1 MKKILTFLLIV
12 AIIATI
18 YSKTQRPMAS
28 TPTQATDDDLV
39 LVNQQNPLNEE
50 QLSTNLINL
59 FEQPR
64 SYELFSGEILLRPH
78 VAVALQQMIADA
90 NKEGLTHF
98 IVMSGYRTL
107 AEQQELYNDMGA
119 NYAMKPGYSE
129 HHTGLALDIGST
141 ETTMD
146 IAPEGAWL
154 ASNAWRYGF
163 ILRYPADKVAITG
176 IEFEP
181 WHLRFVG
188 LPHSQIMYEQNLALE
203 EYVSK

>member
-28 TPTQATDDDLV
+28 TPTQAADDDLV

-50 QLSTNLINL
+50 QLPTNLINL

-78 VAVALQQMIADA
+78 VATALQQMIADA

-107 AEQQELYNDMGA
+107 AEQQELYNDMGT

-146 IAPEGAWL
+146 VAPEGAWL

>member
-28 TPTQATDDDLV
+28 TPTQAADDDLV

-50 QLSTNLINL
+50 QLPTNLINL

-78 VAVALQQMIADA
+78 VAAALQQMIADA

-146 IAPEGAWL
+146 VAPEGAWL

>member
-28 TPTQATDDDLV
+28 TPTQAADDDLV

-50 QLSTNLINL
+50 QLPTNLINL

-78 VAVALQQMIADA
+78 VATALQQMIADA
-90 NKEGLTHF
+90 TKEGLTHF

-146 IAPEGAWL
+146 VAPEGAWL

>member
-1 MKKILTFLLIV
+1 MKKILIFLLIV
-12 AIIATI
+12 AIIATL

-28 TPTQATDDDLV
+28 TPTQAADDDLV
-39 LVNQQNPLNEE
+39 LVNQQTPLNEK
-50 QLSTNLINL
+50 QLPTNLINL

-78 VAVALQQMIADA
+78 VATALQQMIADA

>member
-28 TPTQATDDDLV
+28 TPTQAVDDDLV

-50 QLSTNLINL
+50 QLPTNLINL

-78 VAVALQQMIADA
+78 VATALQQMIADA

-146 IAPEGAWL
+146 VAPEGAWL

>member
-50 QLSTNLINL
+50 QLPTNLINL

-78 VAVALQQMIADA
+78 VATALQQMIADA

-146 IAPEGAWL
+146 VAPEGAWL

>member
-78 VAVALQQMIADA
+78 VATALQQMIADA

-146 IAPEGAWL
+146 VAPEGAWL

>member
-28 TPTQATDDDLV
+28 TPTQTVDDDLV

-50 QLSTNLINL
+50 QLPTNLINL

-78 VAVALQQMIADA
+78 VATALQQMIADA

-146 IAPEGAWL
+146 VAPEGAWL

>member
-28 TPTQATDDDLV
+28 TPTQAADDDLV

-50 QLSTNLINL
+50 QLPTNLINL

-78 VAVALQQMIADA
+78 VATALQQMIADA

-107 AEQQELYNDMGA
+107 AEQQDLYNEMGA

-146 IAPEGAWL
+146 VAPEGAWL

>member
-28 TPTQATDDDLV
+28 TPTQVADDDLV

-50 QLSTNLINL
+50 QLPTNLINL

-78 VAVALQQMIADA
+78 VAAALQQMIADA

-107 AEQQELYNDMGA
+107 AEQQDLYNEMGA

-146 IAPEGAWL
+146 VALEGAWL

>member
-28 TPTQATDDDLV
+28 TPTQAADDDLV

-50 QLSTNLINL
+50 QLPTNLINL

-78 VAVALQQMIADA
+78 VATALQQMIADA

-146 IAPEGAWL
+146 VAPEGAWL

>member
-28 TPTQATDDDLV
+28 TPTQAADDDLV

-50 QLSTNLINL
+50 QLPTNLINL

-78 VAVALQQMIADA
+78 VATALQQMIADA

-146 IAPEGAWL
+146 VASEGAWL

>member
-28 TPTQATDDDLV
+28 TPTQAADDDLV

-50 QLSTNLINL
+50 QLPTNLINL

-78 VAVALQQMIADA
+78 VAAALQQMIADA

-146 IAPEGAWL
+146 VASEGAWL

>member
-28 TPTQATDDDLV
+28 TPTQAVDDDLV

-50 QLSTNLINL
+50 QLPTNLINL

-78 VAVALQQMIADA
+78 VATALQQMIADA

-181 WHLRFVG
+181 WHLRFLG

>member
-28 TPTQATDDDLV
+28 TPSQAADDDLV

-50 QLSTNLINL
+50 QLPTNLINL

-78 VAVALQQMIADA
+78 VATALQQMIADA

-146 IAPEGAWL
+146 VAPEGAWL

>member
-28 TPTQATDDDLV
+28 MPTQAADDDLV

-50 QLSTNLINL
+50 QLPTNLINL

-78 VAVALQQMIADA
+78 VATALQQMIADA

-146 IAPEGAWL
+146 VAPEGAWL

>member
-28 TPTQATDDDLV
+28 TPTQAADDDLV

-50 QLSTNLINL
+50 QLPTNLINL

-78 VAVALQQMIADA
+78 VATALQQMIADA
-90 NKEGLTHF
+90 NKEGLPHF

-146 IAPEGAWL
+146 VAPEGAWL

-188 LPHSQIMYEQNLALE
+188 LPHSQIIYEQNLALE